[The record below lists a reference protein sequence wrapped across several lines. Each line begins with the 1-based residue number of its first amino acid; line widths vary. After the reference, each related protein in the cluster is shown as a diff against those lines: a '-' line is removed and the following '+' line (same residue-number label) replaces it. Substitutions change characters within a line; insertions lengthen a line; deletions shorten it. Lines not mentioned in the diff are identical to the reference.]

1 MEQYQAEQVAQT
13 GQRIN
18 DPIQA
23 QQVYSGLSNNATL
36 RMAFLERHADLLA
49 GGVNFG
55 GLSYQQDQ
63 EIEQAKIEAQKA
75 QHEADMKAY
84 AQFKAQQ
91 KHAEQTDFWANL
103 GMSHNDLNKG
113 GR

>member
-23 QQVYSGLSNNATL
+23 QQIYSKLSNNAQL
-36 RMAFLERHADLLA
+36 RMAFLANHADILA
-49 GGVNFG
+49 NGVSFG

-63 EIEQAKIEAQKA
+63 EIEQAKIEAEKA

-84 AQFKAQQ
+84 EQFKAQQ
-91 KHAEQTDFWANL
+91 AHTEQTDFWAKL
-103 GMSHNDLNKG
+103 GMPNNTIQG